1 LLFALIAF
9 QLPAQQTAS
18 QPDLSVA
25 AQSEQMIVT
34 GTYAPIPLNEAD
46 RTVNIIP
53 IDQST
58 TIFRNAMDALQ
69 SVPSIDIRQRAPG
82 IQGDLSI
89 RGSSFGQTLVL
100 VNGLRLNDVQTGHNN
115 LDLPF
120 PFEAVQ
126 RIEVLEGSGSTLYG
140 ADALGGA
147 VNFITQ
153 TPQVTELRLG
163 VNGGSF
169 GTNGQNG
176 SLAYVDGPFSEQLTF
191 ARELST
197 GFMPDRD
204 YRTLAL
210 GSQTTYKSA
219 FGLTNLLL
227 GLSDRPFG
235 AAGFYGNYPSWERTK
250 GWFAGLNQA
259 LGENTEVSFGFR
271 RHTDLYDLFRY
282 QPWIYQ
288 NDHITES
295 WQAALRRQ
303 NKIASNTRV
312 YYGAEGYRD
321 TINSN
326 NLGHHTRD
334 RGALYASF
342 DARALRRF
350 SFNVGVREE
359 YFTGGHFVFTP
370 SVSAGYWLN
379 SRVKLHAAVSSAF
392 RLPTFTDLYY
402 SDPSTVGDPNLL
414 PERAWSYEGGV
425 QFNFAKETA
434 DLVVFRR
441 HDKNDIDYIRA
452 NPDDIWHAANIDNL
466 EFTGVS
472 ATVRLQIGS
481 AQRLDIAYAGLH
493 GAQAALNGE
502 QSQYLFEYP
511 VHSGT
516 ITWWGHGPQKIATH
530 VRIGVL
536 DRYARDP
543 YPLIEISAERPFP
556 HVKPFIQLSNVTNT
570 GYEEIPGVRMPGRNY
585 LVGLV
590 LFFRAVKTPR

>member
-1 LLFALIAF
+1 M
-9 QLPAQQTAS
+9 
-18 QPDLSVA
+18 A
-25 AQSEQMIVT
+25 AQTEQMIVT

-46 RTVNIIP
+46 RTVEIISV
-53 IDQST
+53 DQST

-69 SVPSIDIRQRAPG
+69 SIPSIDVRQRAPG

-120 PFEAVQ
+120 PFDAVQ
-126 RIEVLEGSGSTLYG
+126 RVEVLEGSGSTLYG

-147 VNFITQ
+147 VNFITSP
-153 TPQVTELRLG
+153 PQFTELRLG

-176 SLAYVDGPFSEQLTF
+176 SLAYVQGPFSQQLTF

-210 GSQTTYKSA
+210 GSQTTYKSSW
-219 FGLTNLLL
+219 GLTNLLL

-259 LGENTEVSFGFR
+259 LGENTEVAFGFR

-303 NKIASNTRV
+303 NKIASNTRI

-321 TINSN
+321 TIDSN
-326 NLGHHTRD
+326 NLGQHTRD
-334 RGALYASF
+334 RGAVYASL

-350 SFNVGVREE
+350 SFNIGVREE
-359 YFTGGHFVFTP
+359 YFTGGHTVFTP

-379 SRVKLHAAVSSAF
+379 SHVKFHAAVSSAF

-402 SDPSTVGDPNLL
+402 SDPSTVGNPNLL
-414 PERAWSYEGGV
+414 PERAWSYEGGA
-425 QFNFAKETA
+425 QFHFAKEIA
-434 DLVVFRR
+434 DVVVFHR
-441 HDKNDIDYIRA
+441 HDRNDIDYVRA
-452 NPDDIWHAANIDNL
+452 NPADIWHAENIDNL
-466 EFTGVS
+466 DFTGVQ
-472 ATVRLQIGS
+472 ATIRLQIGS
-481 AQRLDIAYAGLH
+481 SQRLDIAYAGLH

-502 QSQYLFEYP
+502 QSQYVFEYP
-511 VHSGT
+511 VNSGT
-516 ITWWGHGPQKIATH
+516 ITWWGRGPQKIATH

-543 YPLIEISAERPFP
+543 YPLIELSVERSFS
-556 HVKPFIQLSNVTNT
+556 HVKPFIQLSNLTNT

-585 LVGLV
+585 LAGLA
-590 LFFRAVKTPR
+590 FFLGR

>member
-1 LLFALIAF
+1 LLLVLIAWP
-9 QLPAQQTAS
+9 LSAQQTAS

-25 AQSEQMIVT
+25 AQSEQVIVT

-46 RTVNIIP
+46 RTVNIIS

-69 SVPSIDIRQRAPG
+69 SVPSLDVRQRAPG

-100 VNGLRLNDVQTGHNN
+100 VNGLRLNDIQTGHNN

-120 PFEAVQ
+120 PFQAVQ

-147 VNFITQ
+147 VNFITEP
-153 TPQVTELRLG
+153 PQFTELRLT
-163 VNGGSF
+163 VDGGSF

-176 SLAYVDGPFSEQLTF
+176 SLAYVAGPFSEQLTF

-210 GSQTTYKSA
+210 ASQTTYKSA
-219 FGLTNLLL
+219 LGLTNLLL

-259 LGENTEVSFGFR
+259 VGENTEVSFGFR

-295 WQAALRRQ
+295 WLAALRRQ
-303 NKIASNTRV
+303 NKITSNIRV

-334 RGALYASF
+334 RGAVYASL

-370 SVSAGYWLN
+370 SASAGYWLN
-379 SRVKLHAAVSSAF
+379 SRIKLHAGVSSAF

-402 SDPSTVGDPNLL
+402 SDPSTVGNPNLL

-425 QFNFAKETA
+425 QFNFAKESA

-441 HDKNDIDYIRA
+441 HDQNNIDYIRA

-472 ATVRLQIGS
+472 ATIRLQIGS
-481 AQRLDIAYAGLH
+481 SQRFDIAYAGLH

-511 VHSGT
+511 VNSGT
-516 ITWWGHGPQKIATH
+516 ITWWGRGPQKIAAH

-543 YPLIEISAERPFP
+543 YPLIELSAERPFP
-556 HVKPFIQLSNVTNT
+556 HIKPFIQLSNVTNT

-590 LFFRAVKTPR
+590 LFLGR